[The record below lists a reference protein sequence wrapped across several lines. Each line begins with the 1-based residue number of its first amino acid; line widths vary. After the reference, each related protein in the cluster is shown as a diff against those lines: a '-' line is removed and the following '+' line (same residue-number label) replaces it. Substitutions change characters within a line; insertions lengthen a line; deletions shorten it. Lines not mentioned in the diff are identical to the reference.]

1 VPASNAARPGTEPAG
16 TGAAAVTP
24 ARPDNAGLPAG
35 QPEADRDAATV
46 RDFIEKFTGQ
56 LTMAGFPRT
65 PARIFVAL
73 LTSDSSTLT
82 AAQLGELLQTS
93 PASVSGGV
101 RYLIQVGLVVAEGE
115 PGTRRQHYRM
125 PENVWQ
131 DIVSMRDRMFGRWVA
146 ELREGVEALGP
157 DSPAGV
163 RMAETVRYFE
173 FLSQEML
180 GLWARW
186 REVRAAESGPIRP
199 ER

>member
-1 VPASNAARPGTEPAG
+1 VPARNSGDPGTVQARPEV
-16 TGAAAVTP
+16 AAAAQGSASRDP
-24 ARPDNAGLPAG
+24 AI
-35 QPEADRDAATV
+35 V
-46 RDFIEKFTGQ
+46 RDFIERFTGQ

-73 LTSDSSTLT
+73 LTSDSSKLT
-82 AAQLGELLQTS
+82 AAELGRLLQTS

-125 PENVWQ
+125 PDNVWQ

-146 ELREGVEALGP
+146 DLRDGVQALGEE
-157 DSPAGV
+157 SPAGA
-163 RMAETVRYFE
+163 RMAETIRYFE
-173 FLSQEML
+173 FLSQEMT

-186 REVRAAESGPIRP
+186 QEVRAAAESGATRP
-199 ER
+199 EG